1 MINGSRTVS
10 VVGLGKL
17 GAPLA
22 TVLASKG
29 FTVRGLDVS
38 AETIKLFNDG
48 TAPVDETGLQDL
60 LDDCR
65 ERISATRDFSVALE
79 NSEATFVVVPTPSRD
94 DGLFSI
100 DFVLEA
106 VRGIGAALKLS
117 GAQDHLVV
125 ITSTVAPGSTGGPI
139 RAALEGSSGLVV
151 GQSVGLCY
159 SPEFIALGTV
169 IRDLL
174 YPDLILVGASDAR
187 SGERLAE
194 LLSAVSEND
203 PPVMHMNLVNAELA
217 KLAVNTFVTTKISY
231 ANMLAELCERLPGAD
246 AAVVTVAV
254 GLDSR
259 IGSKYLQP
267 ATPYGGPC
275 FPRDNAAL
283 AASARGLGVS
293 ADLAEATDTI
303 NRRQLT
309 RLADLV
315 CSRLPPGGQAAI
327 LGLAYKP
334 GTSVAD
340 ASTGVELAAELR
352 SRGVRTSVYD
362 PAAGTSAQRI
372 LGDGVAYAESMQGC
386 VRGAAVVVVATAWDE
401 FKQLDHADLAGNG
414 LRPMVI
420 DCWRILDQGQI
431 QPVADVV
438 TPGRSYGSDEYQ
450 RVVVEVPP
458 RT

>member
-1 MINGSRTVS
+1 MRLPEQADVVNDSPKLC

-29 FTVRGLDVS
+29 YIVRGLDVS
-38 AETIKLFNDG
+38 SDTVKLLNQG
-48 TAPVDETGLQDL
+48 SAPVDETGLQDL
-60 LDDCR
+60 LDTCS
-65 ERISATRDFSVALE
+65 ERISATSDYSIALE
-79 NSEATFVVVPTPSRD
+79 NAEATFVVVPTPSRE

-117 GAQDHLVV
+117 GARDHLVV

-139 RAALEGSSGLVV
+139 RAALEESSGLVV

-159 SPEFIALGTV
+159 SPEFIALGSV
-169 IRDLL
+169 VRDIL

-187 SGERLAE
+187 SGQRLAE
-194 LLSAVSEND
+194 LLSAVSDDD
-203 PPVMHMNLVNAELA
+203 PPVMQMNLVNAELA

-231 ANMLAELCERLPGAD
+231 ANMLAEVCERLPGAD
-246 AAVVTVAV
+246 AAVVTAAV

-259 IGSKYLQP
+259 IGTKYLQP

-283 AASARGLGVS
+283 AATARTVHVS
-293 ADLAEATDTI
+293 ADLAEATDAV
-303 NRRQLT
+303 NKRQLV

-315 CSRLPPGGQAAI
+315 CSRMPPGGHASI

-340 ASTGVELAAELR
+340 ASTGIGLAAELR
-352 SRGVRTSVYD
+352 SRGVATSVYD
-362 PAAGTSAQRI
+362 PAAAVSARRM
-372 LGDGVAYAESMQGC
+372 LGEGIDYAESIRDC
-386 VRGAAVVVVATAWDE
+386 LHGADVAIVATAWDAFRE
-401 FKQLDHADLAGNG
+401 LDPADVAQDGR
-414 LRPMVI
+414 RPMVI
-420 DCWRILDQGQI
+420 DCWRILDRERFRA
-431 QPVADVV
+431 VADVV
-438 TPGRSYGSDEYQ
+438 YLGRSDSEDEN
-450 RVVVEVPP
+450 
-458 RT
+458 